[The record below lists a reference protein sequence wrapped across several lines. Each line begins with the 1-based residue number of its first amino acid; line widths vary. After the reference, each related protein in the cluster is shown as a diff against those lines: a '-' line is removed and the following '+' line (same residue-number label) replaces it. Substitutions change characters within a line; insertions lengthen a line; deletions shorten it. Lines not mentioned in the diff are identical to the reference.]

1 MFEMLTE
8 TERAT
13 LGLMLGDGLN
23 GSVVR
28 ERLVIDQARRVPS
41 AETRRKLLKSIR
53 GMASVRSEIR
63 GLMWKLTPTVREPNS
78 RRWSPSH
85 RSAQKLARACNE

>member
-13 LGLMLGDGLN
+13 LSRMLSDGLDE
-23 GSVVR
+23 SIVR
-28 ERLVIDQARRVPS
+28 ERLVIDQSRRVPS

-53 GMASVRSEIR
+53 GMAAVRSDIR
-63 GLMWKLTPTVREPNS
+63 SLIWQIGEG
-78 RRWSPSH
+78 PS
-85 RSAQKLARACNE
+85 

>member
-13 LGLMLGDGLN
+13 LRLMLGDGLDK
-23 GSVVR
+23 SVAG

-53 GMASVRSEIR
+53 GMAPVRSEIR
-63 GLMWKLTPTVREPNS
+63 GLMWEIGEGL
-78 RRWSPSH
+78 
-85 RSAQKLARACNE
+85 